1 MFQGNDYLHPVKLC
15 TAFVNMAVFVN
26 RGLQRVALKLSGD
39 AVMLKFEILME
50 EATAEQKNAGDDSDV
65 DEEEAKNKAE
75 AKLAQSGPD
84 DKKKQKNQEVMQELA
99 PNPELARRNKE
110 LEDRLRDV
118 TVDAEN
124 LKY

>member
-65 DEEEAKNKAE
+65 DEEEAKKKAE

-110 LEDRLRDV
+110 LEDSLRDV

>member
-1 MFQGNDYLHPVKLC
+1 VKLC

-65 DEEEAKNKAE
+65 DEEEAKKKAE

-110 LEDRLRDV
+110 LEERLRDV

>member
-65 DEEEAKNKAE
+65 DEEEAKKKAE

>member
-65 DEEEAKNKAE
+65 DEEEAKKKAE

-110 LEDRLRDV
+110 LEERLRDV

>member
-65 DEEEAKNKAE
+65 DEEEAKKKAE

-84 DKKKQKNQEVMQELA
+84 DKKKKNQEVMQELA

>member
-26 RGLQRVALKLSGD
+26 RGVQRVALKLSGD

-50 EATAEQKNAGDDSDV
+50 EATGEQKNSGDDSDV
-65 DEEEAKNKAE
+65 DEEEAKKKAE

-84 DKKKQKNQEVMQELA
+84 DKKKKNQEVMQELA

-110 LEDRLRDV
+110 LEERLRDV

>member
-50 EATAEQKNAGDDSDV
+50 EATAEQKNADDDSDV
-65 DEEEAKNKAE
+65 DEEEAKKKAE

>member
-65 DEEEAKNKAE
+65 DEEEAKKKAE

-84 DKKKQKNQEVMQELA
+84 DKKKKNQEVMQELA

-110 LEDRLRDV
+110 LEERLRDV

>member
-39 AVMLKFEILME
+39 AVMLKFEILMD

-65 DEEEAKNKAE
+65 DEEEAKKKAE

-84 DKKKQKNQEVMQELA
+84 DKKKKNQEVMQELA

>member
-50 EATAEQKNAGDDSDV
+50 EATGEQKNSGDDSDV
-65 DEEEAKNKAE
+65 DEEEAKKKAE

-84 DKKKQKNQEVMQELA
+84 DKKKKNQEVMQELA

-110 LEDRLRDV
+110 LEERLRDV

>member
-50 EATAEQKNAGDDSDV
+50 EATAEQKNAGDESDV
-65 DEEEAKNKAE
+65 DEEEAKKKAE

>member
-50 EATAEQKNAGDDSDV
+50 EATSEQKNAGDDSDV
-65 DEEEAKNKAE
+65 DEEEAKKKAE

-84 DKKKQKNQEVMQELA
+84 DKKKKNQEVMQELA

-110 LEDRLRDV
+110 LEERLRDV

>member
-50 EATAEQKNAGDDSDV
+50 EATSEQKNAGDDSDV
-65 DEEEAKNKAE
+65 DEEEAKKKAE

-110 LEDRLRDV
+110 LEERLRDV